1 MIILL
6 SVHILSIVKG
16 TQEALFLFLQWSN
29 EGQTGSADMGK
40 LVNVSV
46 PPRSNM
52 RAVGASVS

>member
-40 LVNVSV
+40 LVNLS
-46 PPRSNM
+46 
-52 RAVGASVS
+52 AS